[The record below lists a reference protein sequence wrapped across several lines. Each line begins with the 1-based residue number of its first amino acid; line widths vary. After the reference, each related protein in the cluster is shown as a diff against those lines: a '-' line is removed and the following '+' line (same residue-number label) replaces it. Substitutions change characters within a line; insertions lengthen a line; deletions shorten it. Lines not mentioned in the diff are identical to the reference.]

1 MADNKNNNNE
11 PEANLGEANIEGK
24 NAAYFA
30 NLPSNINKASQQNEN
45 AAASANYKTPKN
57 FGKSAVLNAEQRK
70 ALRNKLAKLTPSKY
84 KVGEK
89 SAKAVP
95 KFKAFENNTIR
106 RRTEKKL
113 SLSTNIKIL
122 TKTLKNAQNKKNEKA
137 ITKAEKEL
145 RQATEELEKTNA
157 LLEKI
162 SKFKP
167 SGNIT
172 NSRGLLTGA
181 EKFNFTRKKPKTN
194 AINNNT
200 KVNSPEV
207 EAERELQNKITPI
220 AEKVQLLEK
229 LKETKYK
236 LQDGITGKVS
246 DMTLKE
252 YTVTINDINKKLK
265 EFGYIDGKVK
275 NVKDYKQYVPFIF
288 DTELEA
294 LKSELLVK
302 QKELKEAHKKS
313 IALNRKLNSR
323 KKFLV
328 NAQKAQKLR
337 VKSLAAYHAPNKNNM
352 LKEITKEVKKTGVK
366 VNPFDFEYTPHL
378 QKIETEPN
386 ENDLDEEASAKRLAA
401 AKEKVK
407 ALIEKNK
414 ANLKAANEKARAE
427 GKPVVSEPA
436 YVPKPV
442 ELNEED
448 TLELASEVVPE
459 PPSEPAPKAAP
470 EVALEPVAAEATPLA
485 DLPPGWEE
493 HRNNEGQVYYSN
505 GITTQWERPNGSS
518 VLNTKSTEEFEAQL
532 AELKTAKAAVESQL
546 AELKAAKEAAEA
558 EVTELKSAKEAAE
571 AEVADL
577 KTTKKAAEAEVTELK
592 AAKEAAEAQVT
603 ELNSAKEAAE
613 AQVTELKS
621 AKEAVEAQLTEL
633 KAAKEANKPKETNSE
648 PTSPTQNSNSKNTT
662 SNNPQPSDEEK
673 ILEILEHG
681 EDGFPPLELPEILKT
696 NFEHAI
702 KPFYDKTK
710 ALPPNQA
717 YVELYVKLYVLFYE
731 VNKEKISDGDLFE
744 EGTKTD
750 LAEFLTDD
758 VKQKIKDQV
767 TNAPYYDLMF
777 RLGISKLYHESLT
790 DALHILDNLDK
801 IDLTSEE

>member
-236 LQDGITGKVS
+236 LQDGITGKAS

-442 ELNEED
+442 ELNEEE
-448 TLELASEVVPE
+448 TPEPAPEAVPE
-459 PPSEPAPKAAP
+459 PPSEPAPKEPPKA
-470 EVALEPVAAEATPLA
+470 VALEATPLP

-493 HRNNEGQVYYSN
+493 HRNNRGDVYYSN
-505 GITTQWERPNGSS
+505 GTITQWERPNASS
-518 VLNTKSTEEFEAQL
+518 ISNTKPTEEFQAQLAAEKAAKETAEAQL
-532 AELKTAKAAVESQL
+532 VELKAAKEAVDAQV
-546 AELKAAKEAAEA
+546 AELKAAKETAKAQLAELQA
-558 EVTELKSAKEAAE
+558 AKESAE
-571 AEVADL
+571 AEVAG
-577 KTTKKAAEAEVTELK
+577 LK
-592 AAKEAAEAQVT
+592 ANQ
-603 ELNSAKEAAE
+603 
-613 AQVTELKS
+613 
-621 AKEAVEAQLTEL
+621 
-633 KAAKEANKPKETNSE
+633 ANKPQDTAE
-648 PTSPTQNSNSKNTT
+648 PTPPINSNSKNTS
-662 SNNPQPSDEEK
+662 SNNPQPSEEEQ
-673 ILEILEHG
+673 ILQILKNG
-681 EDGFPPLELPEILKT
+681 DDGFPPLKLPDTLKT

-702 KPFYDKTK
+702 KPFYDKMVSE
-710 ALPPNQA
+710 PNQA
-717 YVELYVKLYVLFYE
+717 YVELYVKLYVFCYAIK
-731 VNKEKISDGDLFE
+731 KEEIPDGDLFK
-744 EGTKTD
+744 EGDKTD
-750 LAEFLTDD
+750 LAEFLSDD
-758 VKQKIKDQV
+758 IKQQVKI
-767 TNAPYYDLMF
+767 TPYYDLMF
-777 RLGISKLYHESLT
+777 RLGVSQFYKESLT
-790 DALHILDNLDK
+790 DTLHIIDNLNE
-801 IDLTSEE
+801 IDLNT